1 MTFDDASTRLAPDD
15 RVAVP
20 GAATADGG
28 RAGARRRAAP
38 PWLPVAVA
46 VLAGLVSGGYRLGTP
61 SLWRDEAATVDAA
74 QRSVAQIFALLGH
87 MDAVNG
93 AYYLVVHPVIVI
105 WGSSPTAIR
114 APSVLAMALAAG
126 FTAALGRRL
135 AAAAG
140 LPSPAFTGLLAGLL
154 LVAAPQA
161 TRYAQEA
168 RAYGIVA
175 LLATLASY
183 LLVRALADDRWRWWA
198 GYGAA
203 LACAGLFNL
212 FCLLLIVAHGLSLLA
227 LRAGPAATRPPGRQL
242 RRWAGAAGAAT
253 AVLMPLLV
261 AGYRQRGQVAWL
273 TRPGWGVVS
282 AVVQGFAGS
291 RAAVVPVAL
300 LALAGAVAGLAPRR
314 AAALTPGVIAVPW
327 VAAPPVILL
336 TISQA
341 HPLFT
346 WRYVEFS
353 QPALALLCAAGL
365 SWLAGLA
372 ARLPR
377 PRLAHRLA
385 WLPPVAIMV
394 LLGVLLAGPQ
404 QAVRR
409 PDARLDN
416 LRWASTVLA
425 RHELPGDAVFYLPSS
440 RRILSMAYPGP
451 WRRLRD
457 VALAR
462 SPGAAATLAGIE
474 VSPAVLRQRF
484 AGVPRVWLVTIR
496 GLAQPPPDSRTDHA
510 KIAMIRQL
518 HLVGRWRAGAVV
530 LRLYARS
537 WPPRSARQISGLVAG
552 GSASARGLA
561 SGETLYYRSSN

>member
-1 MTFDDASTRLAPDD
+1 MASDHAGTRLAPSD
-15 RVAVP
+15 P
-20 GAATADGG
+20 AATA
-28 RAGARRRAAP
+28 RAAAADSDTVVPPRWAAP
-38 PWLPVAVA
+38 PWLPSVVA

-61 SLWRDEAATVDAA
+61 SPWRDEAATVDAA

-87 MDAVNG
+87 VDAVNG
-93 AYYLVVHPVIVI
+93 AYYLVIHPVIVI

-114 APSVLAMALAAG
+114 APSVLAMAIAAG

-135 AAAAG
+135 AAAAD

-175 LLATLASY
+175 MLATLASY
-183 LLVRALADDRWRWWA
+183 LLVRALADGRWRWWT

-227 LRAGPAATRPPGRQL
+227 LRAGPVAARPTRRQL
-242 RRWAGAAGAAT
+242 GRWASAAGAA
-253 AVLMPLLV
+253 ALVLMPLLV
-261 AGYRQRGQVAWL
+261 AGYRQRVQVAWL
-273 TRPGWGVVS
+273 TRPGWGVAS
-282 AVVQGFAGS
+282 ALVQGFAGS
-291 RAAVVPVAL
+291 RAAIVPVAL
-300 LALAGAVAGLAPRR
+300 LALAGAVAGLVPRR

-327 VAAPPVILL
+327 LAAPAVIMLAV
-336 TISQA
+336 SQV

-385 WLPPVAIMV
+385 WLPPVVIMV
-394 LLGVLLAGPQ
+394 LLGALLAGPQ

-409 PDARLDN
+409 PDARIDN

-425 RHELPGDAVFYLPSS
+425 RHELPGDAVLYLPSS

-462 SPGAAATLAGIE
+462 SPDAAATLEGIE
-474 VSPAVLRQRF
+474 VSPAVLQQRF
-484 AGVPRVWLVTIR
+484 AGVRRVWLVTIQ

-518 HLVGRWRAGAVV
+518 HLVRRWRAGAVV

-537 WPPRSARQISGLVAG
+537 WPPRSAG
-552 GSASARGLA
+552 
-561 SGETLYYRSSN
+561 